1 VKIEDH
7 MTLQELLLLLLLEKT
22 VSRRLHFE
30 EKNMMLCA

>member
-30 EKNMMLCA
+30 ENNMMSCA

>member
-7 MTLQELLLLLLLEKT
+7 MTLQELLLLLEKT

-30 EKNMMLCA
+30 ENNMMLCA

>member
-7 MTLQELLLLLLLEKT
+7 MTLQELLLLLLEKT

-30 EKNMMLCA
+30 ENNMMLCA